1 LGIALADVREHHNDL
16 AGGGDAAENG
26 IVLARSEMTLHQL
39 RIFWAV
45 AHAETLTKAAKQL
58 GLTQPS
64 LSQQLSKLETT
75 VGARLFD
82 RTPGQMTLTDAGSFL
97 LRKAEHILSN
107 VSEAADGLRQFS
119 DGRRATLRI
128 AGLHSALR
136 VLLPAAL
143 REVMREFPDLELDLH
158 EAAPAE
164 TLELLYGRRVNIGL
178 VAEASVASASVGF
191 RQIPVFTDPYVFAV
205 PKRIEL
211 DGVSDPDHEL
221 DPAATAI
228 VNSCIEFAFGTQHT
242 RRVEQWYAEVL
253 PRHRIVAQCR
263 SYETA
268 LAMVQAGLG
277 VCLVPALTALDGAA
291 VVDGVNLY
299 RSTEPDRSIVALIP
313 GQYQRVEPYR
323 SFLDA
328 LARAG
333 KAIVLPKIAET
344 PPFLLRAENLA

>member
-1 LGIALADVREHHNDL
+1 MAELQEHQDAPP
-16 AGGGDAAENG
+16 AGEGSDRGPENG
-26 IVLARSEMTLHQL
+26 GVSFAKTEMTLHQL

-64 LSQQLSKLETT
+64 LSQQLSKLETS

-82 RTPGQMTLTDAGSFL
+82 RTPGQMALTDAGSFL

-107 VSEAADGLRQFS
+107 VTEAAEGLRQFS
-119 DGRRATLRI
+119 DGRRATLRV

-143 REVMREFPDLELDLH
+143 PKIMSQFPDLEIDLH

-164 TLELLYGRRVNIGL
+164 TLELLYGRRVNVGL
-178 VAEASVASASVGF
+178 VAEASVASAGVGF
-191 RQIPVFTDPYVFAV
+191 RKVPVFTDSYVFAV
-205 PKRIEL
+205 PKGITLE
-211 DGVSDPDHEL
+211 GVTDPDHEL
-221 DPAATAI
+221 DASDTAV
-228 VNSCIEFAFGTQHT
+228 VNSCIEFSFGTQHT

-263 SYETA
+263 SFETA
-268 LAMVQAGLG
+268 LAMVQAGVG
-277 VCLVPALTALDGAA
+277 VCLVPALTALDSGRM
-291 VVDGVNLY
+291 VEGVNLY
-299 RSTEPDRSIVALIP
+299 RSTEPDRTIVALIP

-328 LARAG
+328 LAAAG
-333 KAIVLPKIAET
+333 RELSLPQIAET
-344 PPFLLRAENLA
+344 PPFLRRAQNLG